1 MRKRMRKRDK
11 QRVFTGTLASKGPR
25 GALTFLSIPFSVEKE
40 FGKKSRVPVSGTLN
54 GFPFRN
60 SLMPEG
66 DGTHSMMVGKQL
78 QVGAKANPGDQVNIV
93 MQLDEAER
101 VVEVPPELNRALEA
115 DVAMSQQ
122 SRRSMP

>member
-25 GALTFLSIPFSVEKE
+25 GALTFLSIPFSVEK
-40 FGKKSRVPVSGTLN
+40 VSGTLN